1 MITRLLRHPTF
12 ALLVVA
18 MLVSP
23 VASAQVDVEII
34 GDTAHATILL
44 VDGQGSTYDAEV
56 TIAFDEPVNLTA
68 DSLNLTAELFD
79 PADPAMTGRL
89 PPGISFSNAFPMIVT
104 VEPPVLDWIFAAAFD
119 GSEDGSG
126 ALSFRNDYQL
136 EIHTHNLAWS
146 PGGPL
151 RLLKAPVG
159 GTFAD
164 VTEDVLEGSARARGR
179 GGAFSQFIIGVDAN
193 NSGLPLILAVI
204 IPKTSAL
211 TLRLVSAVLDDLLR
225 GQLVGLLADVLT
237 AVTSAIVNPVLGC
250 TNALV
255 PLDQFMASVQQNA
268 DAGNIANLWRAQH
281 DVVNDAGE
289 LESLAQTLRFSL
301 LRCAG
306 AP

>member
-12 ALLVVA
+12 ALLVMA
-18 MLVSP
+18 SLAAP
-23 VASAQVDVEII
+23 AASAQVAVEII

-44 VDGQGSTYDAEV
+44 ADSQGSTYDAQV
-56 TIAFDEPVNLTA
+56 TIAFDTALNLTA
-68 DSLNLTAELFD
+68 GSLNLTAELFD

-89 PPGISFSNAFPMIVT
+89 PPGISFAHAFPMIVT
-104 VEPPVLDWIFAAAFD
+104 VEPPAFDWIFAAAFD
-119 GSEDGSG
+119 GSEDGGG
-126 ALSFRNDYQL
+126 ALSFRNDYQI
-136 EIHTHNLAWS
+136 EIHTHNLAYA

-179 GGAFSQFIIGVDAN
+179 GGAFSQFIVGVDAN

-211 TLRLVSAVLDDLLR
+211 SLRLVSAVLDDVLR

-237 AVTSAIVNPVLGC
+237 AVTSAIVNPALGC

-301 LRCAG
+301 LRCTG

>member
-1 MITRLLRHPTF
+1 MIKTLLRDPAF
-12 ALLVVA
+12 ALFVMASLA
-18 MLVSP
+18 SP
-23 VASAQVDVEII
+23 LASAQVAVEIV

-44 VDGQGSTYDAEV
+44 GDSQGGTYDAEV
-56 TIAFDEPVNLTA
+56 TIAFDAPLNLTA
-68 DSLNLTAELFD
+68 NSLNLTAELFD
-79 PADPAMTGRL
+79 PADPGMSSRL
-89 PPGISFSNAFPMIVT
+89 PAGISFTNAFPMIVT
-104 VEPPVLDWIFAAAFD
+104 VEPPALDWIFAAAFD
-119 GSEDGSG
+119 GTDDGTG

-136 EIHTHNLAWS
+136 EIHTHTLAWS
-146 PGGPL
+146 PAGPL

-159 GTFAD
+159 GSFAD

-179 GGAFSQFIIGVDAN
+179 GGAFSQFVIGVDAN
-193 NSGLPLILAVI
+193 NSGLPLILGVI

-237 AVTSAIVNPVLGC
+237 AVTSAIVTPVLGC

-255 PLDQFMASVQQNA
+255 PLDQFMASVRQNA

-301 LRCAG
+301 LRCTG